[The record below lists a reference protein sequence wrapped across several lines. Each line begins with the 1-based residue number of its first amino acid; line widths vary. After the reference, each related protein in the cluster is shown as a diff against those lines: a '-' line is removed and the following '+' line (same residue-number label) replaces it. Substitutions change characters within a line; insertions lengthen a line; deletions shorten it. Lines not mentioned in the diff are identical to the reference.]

1 MQSDTTFDA
10 LRLSAPLLRALA
22 DKNYTKP
29 SPVQAETIPHL
40 LEGRDVLGCAQ
51 TGTGKTAAF
60 ALPIL
65 QRLSEEGQRCKPG
78 RPRALVLTPTRELA
92 VQVSESFAT
101 YGRYLKLSHAVVYGG
116 VSQIPQV
123 RALRRGV
130 DVLVAT
136 PGRLLDLLDQRA
148 LELGDVGIF
157 ALDEADRMLDM
168 GFAPDVNQIRAL
180 LPHKRQSLLFSATM
194 PDAIRSLVDKILND
208 PVSIN
213 ITPVAT
219 TADKVS
225 QWVCHV
231 KQPNK
236 FDLLLHLIGREDEG
250 SILVFSRTKHGANR
264 LAGQLC
270 KAGVP
275 AGAIHGDK
283 SQNARQKALE
293 RFRTGRDRVM
303 VATDVAARGID
314 VKGISLVINFEL
326 PDEPDAYV
334 HRIGRTARAGA
345 EGLAIS
351 LCDRSEFRLLKSIQ
365 RIIRQDI
372 PVLSDHPHAE
382 PVPQRGE
389 AGSSGRGGRFGGGR
403 GRQGGGGQRR
413 SGGFRSR
420 EGQGGGGNPRGSK
433 PGFSKK
439 RRPARTG
446 R

>member
-1 MQSDTTFDA
+1 MQSDITFDA

-22 DKNYTKP
+22 DKNYTNP

-40 LEGRDVLGCAQ
+40 LDGRDVLGCAQ

-65 QRLSEEGQRCKPG
+65 QRLSEDGKRCKPG

-148 LELGDVGIF
+148 LELGEVEIF

-168 GFAPDVNQIRAL
+168 GFAPDVKQIRSL
-180 LPHKRQSLLFSATM
+180 LPQRRQSLLFSATM
-194 PDAIRSLVDKILND
+194 PDAILSLVDQILDN
-208 PVSIN
+208 PVN
-213 ITPVAT
+213 VHITPVAT
-219 TADKVS
+219 TADKVA

-236 FDLLLHLIGREDEG
+236 LELLIHLIESDHNGRV
-250 SILVFSRTKHGANR
+250 LVFSRTKHGANR
-264 LAGQLC
+264 LSVQLS
-270 KAGVP
+270 KAGIP

-283 SQNARQKALE
+283 SQNARQNALE
-293 RFRTGRDRVM
+293 RFRVGRDRVL

-372 PVLSDHPHAE
+372 PVMRDHPHAE
-382 PVPQRGE
+382 PVPQRAEG
-389 AGSSGRGGRFGGGR
+389 GSGRGRFGGGR
-403 GRQGGGGQRR
+403 GRQGGGGQGGRN

-420 EGQGGGGNPRGSK
+420 QGGGAGSRGAK